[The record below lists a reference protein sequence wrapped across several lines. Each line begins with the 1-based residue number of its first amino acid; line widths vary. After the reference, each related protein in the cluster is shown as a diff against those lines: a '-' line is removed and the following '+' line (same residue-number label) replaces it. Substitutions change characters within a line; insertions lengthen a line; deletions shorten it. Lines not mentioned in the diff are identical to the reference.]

1 MINYI
6 ENWIIKYYNKNI
18 IIKNNYNEYDI
29 ISNIDKIFNIDIDN
43 LEIIYHFTKTYI
55 NFINEKY
62 NNKK

>member
-1 MINYI
+1 MIDYI

-18 IIKNNYNEYDI
+18 IIKNNYDEYDI
-29 ISNIDKIFNIDIDN
+29 ISKIDKTFNIDIDN